1 MACKGAILV
10 LLRTREGP
18 QREGRC
24 LEEVRQVSEEGLNL
38 LDGVNS
44 QFSYDY
50 MSSERGPPLVTS
62 SLYR

>member
-1 MACKGAILV
+1 MACKDAILA

-24 LEEVRQVSEEGLNL
+24 LEEVRQVSEEGLSL
-38 LDGVNS
+38 YGVNS

-50 MSSERGPPLVTS
+50 MSSERGPPLVTF